1 MKYIVFD
8 LEWNQCPYGKE
19 RECASLPFEIIEI
32 GAVKL
37 NSDMEEED
45 RFYKVVKPSVYR
57 TLHYRTKRIVGLKA
71 EELKKGDPFPEAV
84 RAFFAW
90 AGPDAIFCTW
100 GGTDLVELQRNMD
113 YYKILYLLK
122 GPLHYLDV
130 QKLYAIQHE
139 TMEKR
144 RALEYAVEHLG
155 LKKEAVFHNAL
166 ADADYTAQILKT
178 IEQPVI
184 LTYDSIDMYQCPQR
198 KEDEIYAV
206 YNGHTKYISREF
218 ESKEAAMQDP
228 EVKSVRCCICGRKCR
243 QKLRWF
249 SVNARNYYCAAVCP
263 EHGYLKGTI
272 RMLHTPE
279 NGFFVM
285 KKIKVT
291 SEVEAEQLTEKK
303 ASVRRK
309 RNRRIQGEANEAI

>member
-1 MKYIVFD
+1 MNYIVFD

-19 RECASLPFEIIEI
+19 RECADLPFEIIEI

-37 NSDMEEED
+37 NMNMEVED
-45 RFYKVVKPSVYR
+45 RFYKVIKPSVYH
-57 TLHYRTKRIVGLKA
+57 TLHFRTKRIVRLSA
-71 EELKKGDPFPEAV
+71 EEMNNGDPFPEAV

-100 GGTDLVELQRNMD
+100 GGSDLVELQRNME
-113 YYKILYLLK
+113 YYKLLYLLK
-122 GPLHYLDV
+122 GPLHFLDV

-144 RALEYAVEHLG
+144 RSLEYAVEHLG
-155 LKKEAVFHNAL
+155 LRIEAGFHNAL
-166 ADADYTAQILKT
+166 ADADYTAQVLKT

-184 LTYDSIDMYQCPQR
+184 MSYDSIDVYQCPQR

-218 ESKEAAMQDP
+218 ESKEAVMQDP
-228 EVKSVRCCICGRKCR
+228 EVKTVRCCICGRRCR

-249 SVNARNYYCAAVCP
+249 AANTRNYYCSAFCP
-263 EHGYLKGTI
+263 EHGYLKGNI
-272 RMLHTPE
+272 RMLRTSG
-279 NGFFVM
+279 NGFFAA
-285 KKIKVT
+285 KKIKVS
-291 SEVEAEQLTEKK
+291 SEHEMEILMEKK
-303 ASVRRK
+303 AAVRRK
-309 RNRRIQGEANEAI
+309 RSRRMQGEANEAI